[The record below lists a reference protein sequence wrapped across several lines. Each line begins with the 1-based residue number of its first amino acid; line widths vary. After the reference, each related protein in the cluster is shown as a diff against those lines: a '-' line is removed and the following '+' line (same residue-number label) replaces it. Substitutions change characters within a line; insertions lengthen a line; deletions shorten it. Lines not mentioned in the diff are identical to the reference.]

1 MYIWHALLCSCVCLA
16 VLLAETQVTFAT
28 ERLKVIV
35 PPEGQDHAEKLAES
49 LAFACNSG
57 DFMGVMSHF
66 TPSYREKI
74 RGKMEDM
81 FIKYQPK
88 LEIRQVTLLSES
100 EDKITFGVRYM
111 WQNADEP
118 EKILASKVTARRI
131 DGQWKLDGEV
141 VKSMEQKATESPY
154 SKEEGRKVIPVAWDA
169 FNPPVA
175 RTSPNLEHLRG
186 DIGIQPGMGCANGQC
201 RR

>member
-1 MYIWHALLCSCVCLA
+1 MPLRTLRWFILSWG
-16 VLLAETQVTFAT
+16 LLANADAAD
-28 ERLKVIV
+28 RLKAVV
-35 PPEGQDHAEKLAES
+35 PPEGQDHAEKLVES
-49 LAFACNSG
+49 LAFACNNG

-66 TPSYREKI
+66 APSYRQKI
-74 RGKMEDM
+74 RGRMEDM
-81 FIKYQPK
+81 FIKHQPRM
-88 LEIRQVTLLSES
+88 EIRQVTLLSES

-111 WQNADEP
+111 WRDADKP
-118 EKILASKVTARRI
+118 EKVLASKVTARMI

-141 VKSMEQKATESPY
+141 VKSMEQSASESPY
-154 SKEEGRKVIPVAWDA
+154 SEAIERKVVPVAWDA

-175 RTSPNLEHLRG
+175 RISPNLEHLRG